1 MADKKRELFAFSG
14 LFFHIFIERDF
25 HVCVVVVLDS
35 AILPL
40 LFYAFFFSSKSKK
53 SPAIEVAFGL
63 ASDIPPSPVTAV
75 AEGYLGGERGT
86 ADKK

>member
-1 MADKKRELFAFSG
+1 M
-14 LFFHIFIERDF
+14 
-25 HVCVVVVLDS
+25 VVVLDS

-40 LFYAFFFSSKSKK
+40 PLYAVFFFSSKSKK

-75 AEGYLGGERGT
+75 AEGYLGRERGT
-86 ADKK
+86 GDKK